1 MELKPIPIE
10 FTEEPWNMNVERRL
24 RQVDLLKVIYI
35 YANKKDLVNEDENK
49 IKIITPDNNIKKL
62 FFLNESK
69 RLYLNNILDNIVKLQ
84 DKSYIR
90 KKEGWKLSRHK
101 TYHIAYRRKAINY
114 FLLLHRVFK
123 DYTSDKF
130 IIIHILE
137 YFVDVI
143 VRKN

>member
-10 FTEEPWNMNVERRL
+10 FTEEPWNMNVERKL

-49 IKIITPDNNIKKL
+49 IKVITPDNNIKKL

-101 TYHIAYRRKAINY
+101 SYHIAYRQKAINY
-114 FLLLHRVFK
+114 FLLLHRVLK
-123 DYTSDKF
+123 NYTSDKF